1 MISARTLR
9 SRATTVVVAATLL
22 APVLA
27 GCSQEPK
34 VIRPYTPAAGVNT
47 ANDTVKLRGL
57 ALVHADG
64 QARLSGMA
72 TSSHNDAITGVTG
85 EAMGPDDSVSGPL
98 KPSTTRVAL
107 TANEGRNLATA
118 GIQVSSDDLKDG
130 LLASITITFANSD
143 PVTVLTPVIS
153 AGNPD
158 FTPAAPTPSSTPSAP
173 SSTPSALSS
182 GSPAPTS
189 TPSS

>member
-9 SRATTVVVAATLL
+9 NRAATAVVAVTLL

-34 VIRPYTPAAGVNT
+34 VIRAYTPAAGVNT
-47 ANDTVKLRGL
+47 GNDSVKLRDL

-72 TSSHNDAITGVTG
+72 ASSQNDAITGVTG
-85 EAMGPDDSVSGPL
+85 QAMSSDDSVAGPL
-98 KPSTTRVAL
+98 GPSTTHVAL
-107 TANEGRNLATA
+107 TANEGKNLATA

>member
-1 MISARTLR
+1 MISVRTLR
-9 SRATTVVVAATLL
+9 SRATAVLAATLL
-22 APVLA
+22 TPVLA

-34 VIRPYTPAAGVNT
+34 VIRPYTPAAGVD
-47 ANDTVKLRGL
+47 ASNDSVKLRNL

-72 TSSHNDAITGVTG
+72 TTSEADAITGVTG
-85 EAMGPDDSVSGPL
+85 KAMTSDDSVAGPL
-98 KPSTTRVAL
+98 APSTTRFAL
-107 TANEGRNLATA
+107 AGGEANDLTSA
-118 GIQVSSDDLKDG
+118 GIQLSSPKLQDG

-153 AGNPD
+153 ATHAD
-158 FTPAAPTPSSTPSAP
+158 FTPAAPTPSSARMP
-173 SSTPSALSS
+173 SSTPSSS
-182 GSPAPTS
+182 SAPTPSS